1 MSELL
6 LLPFARLDLSDPR
19 LLPIY
24 VALFIAGWLCW
35 KVAQDEEP
43 PHEDSRHSGAPD
55 DPDAAP

>member
-35 KVAQDEEP
+35 KVAEDE
-43 PHEDSRHSGAPD
+43 
-55 DPDAAP
+55 